1 MSRARPRG
9 TSTRAPLAGGLA
21 AACVAAVLGVGS
33 TSAGG
38 EAVQFEPVK
47 TTVGP
52 PLTTT
57 TSAPMPPAPADP
69 TVSPTAG
76 VPGDGFKALDF
87 LTEVYAAYEVD
98 PTAALKFEAVLVPG
112 SVADHFFRY
121 LVEFGRFA
129 TEYGWGQQ
137 STVTAVD
144 TAAGAGGDV
153 EVCSIGIELA
163 TGTGSSEP
171 PVCLTYGAFAAGA
184 DGRLESFTLNGKPLA
199 GRFGTIAPQAAGIAT
214 VEGGVAFKRV
224 SNESLNVL
232 LQLSSPADV
241 SFDFG
246 TAVYVDPS
254 RAQTPINADESS
266 WYPAIPAGGSRWVL
280 LNFPGAAPGGSVQ
293 VAGGDGT
300 TVVIPVTPAA

>member
-1 MSRARPRG
+1 MSRARHRG
-9 TSTRAPLAGGLA
+9 TSTRRSLAGGLA
-21 AACVAAVLGVGS
+21 AACVAAVLGLGW

-38 EAVQFEPVK
+38 EAMQFEPVK

-57 TSAPMPPAPADP
+57 TSTPMPPAAADP
-69 TVSPTAG
+69 TVPPAPG
-76 VPGDGFKALDF
+76 APGDGFKALDF

-112 SVADHFFRY
+112 SVADHYFRY

-137 STVTAVD
+137 STVTPAD
-144 TAAGAGGDV
+144 TGAGGDV
-153 EVCSIGIELA
+153 EVCSIGVELA

-184 DGRLESFTLNGKPLA
+184 DGRLESFTVNGRPLT
-199 GRFGTIAPQAAGIAT
+199 GRFGAIAPQAAGTAT
-214 VEGGVAFKRV
+214 VDRGVAFKRV
-224 SNESLNVL
+224 TNESLNVL

-246 TAVYVDPS
+246 TALYVDPS
-254 RAQTPINADESS
+254 GAQTPINAEESS
-266 WYPAIPAGGSRWVL
+266 WYTAIPAGGSRWVL
-280 LNFPGAAPGGSVQ
+280 LNFPGAAPGGSVH

-300 TVVIPVTPAA
+300 AVVVAVTPAA